1 MLNKGDD
8 LYYTETVFIR
18 NLSTIKHN
26 LYCVDS
32 RKLLTFDTEVISS
45 LQQKEGKKKP
55 SGHSDQLH
63 KCERLCIVS
72 GRSFRGVGTEP

>member
-8 LYYTETVFIR
+8 LYYTETVFII

-26 LYCVDS
+26 LYCVDG

-45 LQQKEGKKKP
+45 LQQKEQKP

-72 GRSFRGVGTEP
+72 GRSFRGIRTEP